1 MRFVDTPIRRA
12 FGRTPRELLVLTTG
26 VLMVA
31 HSIRTHDTSWNG
43 PVTALVTVL
52 FAARVF
58 AARVA
63 ALALCVAALALCA
76 AHVIDPA
83 ERAAD
88 MAPAIAQFGL
98 GILVLASRDLR
109 ARFDDAGRGVG
120 PLRNYWRELPVAD
133 RRSIARVVC
142 AGAATAALLHHAA
155 HGAASW
161 GAPYAPPA
169 WLGALVMVACVGGA
183 LLFAGRALGLVI
195 AAAFAIAALAY
206 LVPLAE
212 LGRAARAG
220 TAADD
225 VPAWLRVS
233 GSYVDVACVAAAA
246 TLGFALPW
254 LGRLIKRTVV

>member
-1 MRFVDTPIRRA
+1 MRFVDSPIRRA
-12 FGRTPRELLVLTTG
+12 FGRTPRELLVLVTG

-31 HSIRTHDTSWNG
+31 HSIRSHDTSWNG

-76 AHVIDPA
+76 AHAIDPA

-109 ARFDDAGRGVG
+109 ARFDDTGRGLG
-120 PLRNYWRELPVAD
+120 PVRNFWRDLPAGD

-142 AGAATAALLHHAA
+142 AGAATASLLHHAS

-161 GAPYAPPA
+161 GAPYTPPG
-169 WLGALVMVACVGGA
+169 WLGALVVLACAGGA
-183 LLFAGRALGLVI
+183 LLVAGRALGLVI
-195 AAAFAIAALAY
+195 AAGFGAAALAY
-206 LVPLAE
+206 LVPIAQLA
-212 LGRAARAG
+212 RAARAG
-220 TAADD
+220 AAGPGDPD
-225 VPAWLRVS
+225 WLRVS
-233 GSYVDVACVAAAA
+233 GSYVDVACLCAAA
-246 TLGFALPW
+246 TLAFSLPW
-254 LGRLIKRTVV
+254 LVRLARRALI